1 MPTLAYLN
9 AIKAFEGFS
18 SKGSWDYAQ
27 FTNGF
32 GTKAKY
38 AGETIDKAEADRRF
52 SAEIDEAGR
61 LVDHFS
67 SGLDEGTRAALTSLT
82 FNAGT
87 AWMKSGLG
95 QAVASRD
102 LARAKELLLN
112 YNTAGGQV
120 LNGLSQRRMAEAAWI
135 GASSEPSGSPRCQGS
150 AQGTGME
157 NLAIPAAAPAGG
169 IVQQALAQD
178 VSAFIG
184 QPFSA
189 TSSSI
194 QLHGAGDNCQ
204 PSAFSDIAQE
214 ILARLRER
222 QKI

>member
-1 MPTLAYLN
+1 MLTLTYMN
-9 AIKAFEGFS
+9 AIKSFEGFS
-18 SKGSWDYAQ
+18 SKGTWDYSQ

-67 SGLDEGTRAALTSLT
+67 AGLDEGTRAALTSLT

-87 AWMKSGLG
+87 AWMKGQLG

-102 LARAKELLLN
+102 LPQVKELLLN
-112 YNTAGGQV
+112 FNTAGGQA
-120 LNGLSQRRMAEAAWI
+120 LNGLTQRRVAEAAWI
-135 GASSEPSGSPRCQGS
+135 GASTQANGLPES
-150 AQGTGME
+150 QGTAHVTSPWSLIS
-157 NLAIPAAAPAGG
+157 LATAPAAQKAQVTPAQTSSTWNEAPASVMPAN
-169 IVQQALAQD
+169 IQVQ
-178 VSAFIG
+178 SAG
-184 QPFSA
+184 LYSQPY
-189 TSSSI
+189 
-194 QLHGAGDNCQ
+194 
-204 PSAFSDIAQE
+204 AFGDIAQE

-222 QKI
+222 QKL